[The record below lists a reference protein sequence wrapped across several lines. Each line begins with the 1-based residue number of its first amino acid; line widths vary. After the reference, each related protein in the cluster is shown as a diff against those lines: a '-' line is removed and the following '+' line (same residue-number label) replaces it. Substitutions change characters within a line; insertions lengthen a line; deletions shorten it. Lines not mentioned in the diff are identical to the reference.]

1 MRFSTRLILV
11 SGLIFLCDLDV
22 SAQSPTFRSAIEL
35 VNLNV
40 TVVNGHARAVTGLS
54 SDQFEIFE
62 DGVRQELQF
71 FAPGDLAVDVILMLD
86 TSGSMAGSL
95 PLVQQ
100 AALRFVHALRPVDRA
115 SVMSVSNHLSI
126 LQTLTDDVAA
136 LERAIGSTRAG
147 GRTLLYAS
155 IHTALTEL
163 DKTRRD
169 KRAEP
174 RRRALVV
181 LSDGFDTSSAFSFD
195 ELLNTVRRHAVPIYT
210 IAPRASKAVTTQ
222 REAAFNE
229 GTHQQD
235 FELRRLATETG
246 GRAFFPLT
254 IQELSG
260 VYDDIAN
267 ELAHQYA
274 IGYESSN
281 HALDGTFRRIA
292 LRVAMP
298 GVKWRTRAGYLADR
312 EVADNDIDAR

>member
-1 MRFSTRLILV
+1 MRLWTRLILM
-11 SGLIFLCDLDV
+11 SALIFVCDRDAR
-22 SAQSPTFRSAIEL
+22 AQSPTFRSAIDL

-40 TVVNGHARAVTGLS
+40 TVVGGNARAVTGLTQ
-54 SDQFEIFE
+54 DQFEVFE

-71 FAPGDLAVDVILMLD
+71 FATADLAVDVILMLD
-86 TSGSMAGSL
+86 TSGSMAASL

-100 AALRFVHALRPVDRA
+100 AAIRFVHALRPIDRA
-115 SVMSVSNHLSI
+115 SVMSVSNRLSV

-136 LERAIGSTRAG
+136 LEHAIGATKAG

-163 DKTRRD
+163 QKVSRD
-169 KRAEP
+169 NRAAP
-174 RRRALVV
+174 RRQALVI

-195 ELLNTVRRHAVPIYT
+195 ELLNTVRRQAVPIYA
-210 IAPRASKAVTTQ
+210 IAPRASKAVKTQ
-222 REAAFNE
+222 RETVFGE
-229 GTHQQD
+229 TTHEQD

-246 GRAFFPLT
+246 GRAFFPMT
-254 IQELSG
+254 IHELSG

-274 IGYESSN
+274 LGYQSSN

-292 LRVAMP
+292 LRVAIP
-298 GVKWRTRAGYLADR
+298 GVKWRTRAGYLVDR
-312 EVADNDIDAR
+312 EVADDDSDQR